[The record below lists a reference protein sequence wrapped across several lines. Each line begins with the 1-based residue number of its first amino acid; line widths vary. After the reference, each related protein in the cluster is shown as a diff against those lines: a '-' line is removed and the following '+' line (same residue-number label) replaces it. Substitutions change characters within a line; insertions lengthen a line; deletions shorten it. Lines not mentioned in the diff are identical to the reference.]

1 MLSACLLRDTSYFN
15 YIQQSSATGGGNIV
29 QTNLVLNLNSIVGS
43 SWKDFSGLNN
53 NFTLYNSPTVSGN
66 LITFNGT
73 NQYSINTSNFS
84 TTITNFTIS
93 MWVKPSSITSTCYLF
108 SMNRSPSNSAY
119 EGILQVVASGR
130 LNYWD
135 YSIGSYGYPDGTYLS
150 TNAITSGVWSYVSF
164 VKNGTSGTYYI
175 NGISNG
181 IATASQNVTYGLT
194 YFSIAG
200 DTRDSVRYF
209 PGQIGQVLMYSSALT
224 STQILQNY
232 NATKSSYGL

>member
-1 MLSACLLRDTSYFN
+1 MLSTCLLRDTSYFN

-29 QTNLVLNLNSIVGS
+29 QTNLVLNLNSIIGP
-43 SWKDFSGLNN
+43 SWRDSSGLNN

-73 NQYSINTSNFS
+73 NQYAIDTSNFS

-93 MWVKPSSITSTCYLF
+93 MWVKPSSIPSLCYLF
-108 SMNRSPSNSAY
+108 SVNRSPSNSAY
-119 EGILQVVASGR
+119 EGILQLSNGK

-175 NGISNG
+175 NGVSNG
-181 IATASQNVTYGLT
+181 SATASQNVTYGLT

-200 DTRDSVRYF
+200 DTRDGVRYF